1 MSKLKNHHQF
11 LDLSDYMRIPARLV
25 AHFSLYTPF
34 RAITFTF
41 LFFICGLFSC
51 YFIVQGYPY
60 LALLFL
66 FLKTLFDSVDGE
78 IARLSHTPRYTGR
91 YLDSNCDFILN
102 FLFFY
107 SFYLVTGTHFWI
119 YFFSFISIS

>member
-102 FLFFY
+102 FLSNF
-107 SFYLVTGTHFWI
+107 TTP
-119 YFFSFISIS
+119 